1 MENPFAER
9 SHEKMK
15 EVLMSP
21 EAEGPAI
28 HYYMIRGG
36 GEKKNITVWET
47 GFVGEEYI
55 KAYGH
60 YHITD
65 FKETYW
71 ILEGEGIL
79 VLQAREKNPDG
90 TYIDE
95 RIASFQAIKVK
106 AGDAMEIP
114 PFMGHLLVNTGKAWL
129 VTTDDSPVN
138 LDDSASMPAHADYEP
153 VRKMRGFAYYVI
165 NKNGEPALVRNSRY
179 ASVPD
184 AVITSSR

>member
-114 PFMGHLLVNTGKAWL
+114 PFMGHLLVNTGKTWL
-129 VTTDDSPVN
+129 GAAADS
-138 LDDSASMPAHADYEP
+138 LGSFGELAGLPA
-153 VRKMRGFAYYVI
+153 
-165 NKNGEPALVRNSRY
+165 PA
-179 ASVPD
+179 
-184 AVITSSR
+184 